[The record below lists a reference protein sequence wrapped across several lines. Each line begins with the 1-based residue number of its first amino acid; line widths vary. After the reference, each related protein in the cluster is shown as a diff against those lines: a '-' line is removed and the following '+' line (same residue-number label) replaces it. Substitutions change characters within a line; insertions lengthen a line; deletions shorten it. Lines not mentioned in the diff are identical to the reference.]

1 MPDIGEGSW
10 PGQARAL
17 SEELVRILTARG
29 KMIAVAESCTAGL
42 AADMIAR
49 IPGAS
54 KVLWG
59 SFVSYTADAKFKML
73 GVPEELIE
81 EHGAVSRPVA
91 LAMAE
96 GALEKSGASWAL
108 SITGLAG
115 PGGDGVPVGTVW
127 IGLAGPAEESAG
139 PQAEPWTKP
148 RAKPSRSEAKC
159 FLFKGSRNEVREAAA
174 SAGLKEVLTKILTAE
189 EILV

>member
-1 MPDIGEGSW
+1 MSEVVCLSSQP
-10 PGQARAL
+10 AL
-17 SEELVRILTARG
+17 AEELVRLLTVRR

-42 AADMIAR
+42 VADMIAR
-49 IPGAS
+49 FPGAS

-59 SFVSYTADAKFKML
+59 SFVSYTVDAKSRML
-73 GVPEELIE
+73 GVPKEFIE
-81 EHGAVSRPVA
+81 KYGAVSRPVA

-115 PGGDGVPVGTVW
+115 PGGEGAPVGTVW
-127 IGLAGPAEESAG
+127 IGLAEGGVGLRRRP
-139 PQAEPWTKP
+139 T
-148 RAKPSRSEAKC
+148 EAKS
-159 FLFKGSRNEVREAAA
+159 FLFEGSRNKVREAAA
-174 SAGLKEVLTKILTAE
+174 SAALKALIERILTTG